1 MQLEEVKMDK
11 VKEHTTEF
19 TSKLNGSGYDYSDV
33 FLYGLI
39 SDLKSRVE
47 YLEKTLESDGK

>member
-1 MQLEEVKMDK
+1 MVDNVIEYA
-11 VKEHTTEF
+11 TEF
-19 TSKLNGSGYDYSDV
+19 KSNFKGSGYEYSDE

-39 SDLKSRVE
+39 LELKSRVE

>member
-1 MQLEEVKMDK
+1 MDK
-11 VKEHTTEF
+11 AKYTTEF
-19 TSKLNGSGYDYSDV
+19 KSNLNKSGYDYSDE

-39 SDLKSRVE
+39 LELKSRVE

>member
-1 MQLEEVKMDK
+1 MDK